1 MKPIKTMHNPGQD
14 SHTTMLEG
22 MADRLRR
29 DVIAM
34 TTEAGS
40 GHPTSCLSCA
50 EIMST
55 LFFSEMRWDP
65 DDPAAR
71 DVDEFILS
79 KGHAAPILWACL
91 YHAGAINEKLDTLR
105 HLGSTLEG
113 HPTPSNPWIKV
124 ATGSLG
130 QGLCAANGMA
140 LAKQMDGIDARVF
153 CLLGDGE
160 CSEGSVWEA
169 AQFASEK
176 ALSNLVAIVDM
187 NGLQQSESAPSHGD
201 TAVLARRFSAFSWK
215 TVEIDG
221 HDVKA
226 VEEALRQAR
235 KGGPTAI
242 LARTVKGKGVSFLEG
257 KEGFHGKPL
266 TQEQRDA
273 AYKEIPLTDF
283 NLQVIPRRAGSSPIS
298 QMKKSFP
305 EIRYELGDSV
315 ATRTAFGKALQ
326 SLGARLPELV
336 VLDGDVKNSTYT
348 EYFKNDFPERFI
360 EGNIA
365 EQNMVGTALGLA
377 VSGKIPCAATF
388 SAFMTRAYDFIRMAG
403 YSQPKHLILCGSH
416 AGISIGE
423 DGPSQMGLED
433 LAMFRAV
440 QDATILYPSDAV
452 SAMKLTEQAT
462 QTRGI
467 VYLRTTRGKTPVIY
481 NMDEAFPVGG
491 SKTLACSL
499 HDALT
504 IVACGIT
511 VHEALKAQLELLKHD
526 IHTRVIDAYS
536 INPLDVL
543 TLQEA
548 ARETHN
554 LLVVEDHRMA
564 GGLGDAISAEIGR
577 LGRVYRMGITRM
589 PHSGSSV
596 ELLERYHL
604 SSRQIVL
611 KVLAITEQGH
621 TPI

>member
-1 MKPIKTMHNPGQD
+1 MHNAEQGYQ
-14 SHTTMLEG
+14 STLLAAT
-22 MADRLRR
+22 ADHLRR

-34 TTEAGS
+34 TTKAGS

-65 DDPAAR
+65 ADAAAR

-105 HLGSTLEG
+105 HIGSTLEG

-140 LAKQMDGIDARVF
+140 LAKRMDGIDARVF

-169 AQFASEK
+169 AQFAAEK
-176 ALSNLVAIVDM
+176 ELSNLVAIVDM

-201 TAVLARRFSAFSWK
+201 TAVLARRFAAFGWH
-215 TVEIDG
+215 TIEIDG
-221 HDVKA
+221 HDISA
-226 VEEALRQAR
+226 VQEALHQSRE
-235 KGGPTAI
+235 GGPTAI
-242 LARTVKGKGVSFLEG
+242 LAHTVKGKGVSFLEG

-266 TQEQRDA
+266 TPEQQDA
-273 AYKEIPLTDF
+273 AFKEIPPTDL
-283 NLQVIPRRAGSSPIS
+283 NMQVVPRRVVTSPMP
-298 QMKKSFP
+298 QPKKP
-305 EIRYELGDSV
+305 TYAEVKYEVGENV

-326 SLGARLPELV
+326 HLGATLPKLV

-403 YSQPKHLILCGSH
+403 YSQPEHLVLCGSH
-416 AGISIGE
+416 AGVSIGE

-440 QDATILYPSDAV
+440 QDATILYPCDAV
-452 SAMKLTEQAT
+452 SAMRLTEAAMR
-462 QTRGI
+462 TRGI

-481 NMDEAFPVGG
+481 NMDETFPVGG
-491 SKTLACSL
+491 SKTVSCSL
-499 HDALT
+499 HDDLT

-511 VHEALKAQLELLKHD
+511 VHEALKAQNELLKHD
-526 IHTRVIDAYS
+526 IHARVIDAYS
-536 INPLDVL
+536 INPLDVF

-577 LGRVYRMGITRM
+577 HGHVYRMGVTRM

-611 KVLAITEQGH
+611 KALAIAKQGH